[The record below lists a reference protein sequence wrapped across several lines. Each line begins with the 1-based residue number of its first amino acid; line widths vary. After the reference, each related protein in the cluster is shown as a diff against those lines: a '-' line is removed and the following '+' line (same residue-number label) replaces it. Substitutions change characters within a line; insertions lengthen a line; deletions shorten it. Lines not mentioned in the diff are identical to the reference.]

1 MKIGIDIDNTITA
14 SSESVSFF
22 GMLTRL
28 LRPVAEI
35 HIITAREPGTEER
48 IKAELQGM
56 GIECDCVA
64 ITANKKR
71 YVEDNGITI
80 FFEDTDEYFL
90 ELGEDI
96 TVFKIREPGNFD
108 FAAKKWIYSDVTGRK
123 IR

>member
-35 HIITAREPGTEER
+35 HVITAREPGTEER
-48 IKAELQGM
+48 IKAELQEM
-56 GIECDCVA
+56 AIEFTCIV
-64 ITANKKR
+64 ITADKKR
-71 YVEDNGITI
+71 YIEEEGISI
-80 FFEDTDEYFL
+80 LFEDTDEYFL
-90 ELGEDI
+90 ELGEDV

-108 FAAKKWIYSDVTGRK
+108 FVAKKWIGSKKTTRML
-123 IR
+123 